1 MFEYKDEYKSRL
13 TFFSIWL
20 LFRYT
25 RRLKDLHAEL
35 VMFEARM
42 ILVQDEHDKCEQML
56 KVRAVAQVSVT
67 MIGWRWLVDQSC
79 NLKTDWLTD

>member
-13 TFFSIWL
+13 TFFSIIL
-20 LFRYT
+20 LIFRYT

-42 ILVQDEHDKCEQML
+42 ILVQDEHDRCEQML

-67 MIGWRWLVDQSC
+67 VVV
-79 NLKTDWLTD
+79 